1 MKEMNET
8 FSAEKFTEM
17 NAEERLAVELE
28 ERQELA
34 WIAGCEG
41 ACAIANG

>member
-8 FSAEKFTEM
+8 FSAEQFTET

-34 WIAGCEG
+34 WISGCEG
-41 ACAIANG
+41 ACAAFNG